1 MNTGVANARV
11 KAFSSAWLG
20 LSYRRGRV
28 GAQKV
33 VGDNTQ
39 QRLTHLCVV
48 GGCFPNRFIK
58 INAIGT
64 GGLAIKRKA
73 HSEALRART
82 CSESATPRFGGEPY
96 IKPRFLTRKMKNIF
110 EFIGS
115 FFGGFVGSF
124 FSAFFSFLLG
134 FINGL
139 LGLFFGLF
147 F

>member
-1 MNTGVANARV
+1 MLTYLHHCLLLTILFLHPHWFKNA
-11 KAFSSAWLG
+11 AEH
-20 LSYRRGRV
+20 LSGGFLDRMTK
-28 GAQKV
+28 QKRK
-33 VGDNTQ
+33 D
-39 QRLTHLCVV
+39 
-48 GGCFPNRFIK
+48 GCFPNRFIK